1 MSHLDYEPHELM
13 VCRIA
18 SEMRQ
23 DGDFVTIL
31 GSFTP
36 LAYASYM
43 LAKLTHA
50 PDAWLVGYNA
60 IGMPPVQLSFTGTE
74 GAAYR
79 GSYARSAFTPNGHLV
94 HLGTHGLLECVSS
107 AQIDGDG
114 AINLTSIGDPDAP
127 KVRLPG
133 GAGSPE
139 VLQNYRKVVAYF
151 SKHDRRTLVERVDF
165 ATGRRAPISAGAR
178 AARGLVTEGPVT
190 IVTPLAVLT
199 KSEDDGRSRSPR
211 SIPGSAS
218 TRWSQQHRLRPRRAR
233 RRGVHHD
240 ADRGAAGAAA
250 RAHRPARHGALRLP
264 GRRGAAGVPAGDP
277 RRGVVAR
284 GRAGLRRGPRRWR
297 TASPNANAPGRG
309 ADGREQRV
317 GSIPG
322 LDVPAL
328 DRAMDG

>member
-1 MSHLDYEPHELM
+1 MTDLAYEPHELM

-23 DGDFVTIL
+23 EGDFVTIL

-165 ATGRRAPISAGAR
+165 ATGRRAPISADAR
-178 AARGLVTEGPVT
+178 AARGQHQERMAFLVRGIRAGAALDQALQGHQVA
-190 IVTPLAVLT
+190 L
-199 KSEDDGRSRSPR
+199 GSRSP
-211 SIPGSAS
+211 GVFE
-218 TRWSQQHRLRPRRAR
+218 RLRVDRSGYAGTCDQQPRQKNPAT
-233 RRGVHHD
+233 
-240 ADRGAAGAAA
+240 AGKA
-250 RAHRPARHGALRLP
+250 
-264 GRRGAAGVPAGDP
+264 
-277 RRGVVAR
+277 
-284 GRAGLRRGPRRWR
+284 
-297 TASPNANAPGRG
+297 T
-309 ADGREQRV
+309 
-317 GSIPG
+317 
-322 LDVPAL
+322 
-328 DRAMDG
+328 

>member
-1 MSHLDYEPHELM
+1 MTEYEPHELM

-18 SEMRQ
+18 AEMRQ
-23 DGDFVTIL
+23 EGDFVTIL

-74 GAAYR
+74 AAAYR
-79 GSYARSAFTPNGHLV
+79 GSYARASFTPNGHLV

-114 AINLTSIGDPDAP
+114 AINLSVIGDPDHP

-133 GAGSPE
+133 GAGAPE

-151 SKHDRRTLVERVDF
+151 SRHDRRTLVERVDF
-165 ATGRRAPISAGAR
+165 ATGRRAPISADAR
-178 AARGLVTEGPVT
+178 TARGLVTEGPVT

-199 KSEDDGRSRSPR
+199 KDDDERPFALA
-211 SIPGSAS
+211 SIHPG
-218 TRWSQQHRLRPRRAR
+218 
-233 RRGVHHD
+233 VD
-240 ADRGAAGAAA
+240 VD
-250 RAHRPARHGALRLP
+250 
-264 GRRGAAGVPAGDP
+264 D
-277 RRGVVAR
+277 VVA
-284 GRAGLRRGPRRWR
+284 GTGFAL
-297 TASPNANAPGRG
+297 
-309 ADGREQRV
+309 E
-317 GSIPG
+317 IPD
-322 LDVPAL
+322 DVPQTSTPTERQLTLLRDHIDPLGTVRFDFLSGAERL
-328 DRAMDG
+328 DYLEAILAEEWERAATLA

>member
-23 DGDFVTIL
+23 EGDFVTIL

-74 GAAYR
+74 AAAYR
-79 GSYARSAFTPNGHLV
+79 GSMARSPFTANGHLV

-114 AINLTSIGDPDAP
+114 AINLSAIGDPDAP

-133 GAGSPE
+133 GAGAPE

-151 SKHDRRTLVERVDF
+151 ARHDRRTLVERVDF
-165 ATGRRAPISAGAR
+165 ATGRRAPISADAR

-199 KSEDDGRSRSPR
+199 KSEDEAPFAIASVHPGVDVEEVVANTGFALEVPADVPQTAEPTSEQLTLLRERIDPLGTVRFDFLGGEERLQYLQGILDQEWSR
-211 SIPGSAS
+211 
-218 TRWSQQHRLRPRRAR
+218 
-233 RRGVHHD
+233 
-240 ADRGAAGAAA
+240 AAA
-250 RAHRPARHGALRLP
+250 L
-264 GRRGAAGVPAGDP
+264 V
-277 RRGVVAR
+277 
-284 GRAGLRRGPRRWR
+284 
-297 TASPNANAPGRG
+297 
-309 ADGREQRV
+309 
-317 GSIPG
+317 
-322 LDVPAL
+322 
-328 DRAMDG
+328 

>member
-1 MSHLDYEPHELM
+1 MTDLAYEPHELM

-23 DGDFVTIL
+23 EGDFVTIL

-165 ATGRRAPISAGAR
+165 ATGRRAPISADAR

-199 KSEDDGRSRSPR
+199 KSEDDAPFALASVH
-211 SIPGSAS
+211 PGVS
-218 TRWSQQHRLRPRRAR
+218 
-233 RRGVHHD
+233 VD
-240 ADRGAAGAAA
+240 E
-250 RAHRPARHGALRLP
+250 
-264 GRRGAAGVPAGDP
+264 
-277 RRGVVAR
+277 VVENTGFA
-284 GRAGLRRGPRRWR
+284 
-297 TASPNANAPGRG
+297 
-309 ADGREQRV
+309 
-317 GSIPG
+317 
-322 LDVPAL
+322 LDVPADVPATPTPTEAQLTLLRERIDPLGTVRFDFLGGEERLEYLQGIL
-328 DRAMDG
+328 DQEWERAAALV